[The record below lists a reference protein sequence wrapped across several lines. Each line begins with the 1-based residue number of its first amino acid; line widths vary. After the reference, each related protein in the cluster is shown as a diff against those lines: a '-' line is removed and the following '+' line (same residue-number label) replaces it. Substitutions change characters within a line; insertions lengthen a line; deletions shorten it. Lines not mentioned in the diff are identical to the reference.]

1 MIPIHLRERSLATM
15 GMLSNAVTALT
26 PATMWTAFTP
36 QIGQELKGQSNR
48 YSNGFSVSRRNG
60 GYNVW
65 SRKRPELP
73 MHGAITVVSLL
84 EFNLVPAGR
93 LKFTAC
99 PAMLIS
105 PPITERVSC
114 VHLLPDAQPPYQ
126 A

>member
-1 MIPIHLRERSLATM
+1 MTEQAAENPLQEGHGFENLDAMRTPFDGIPGELGDENSGTDW
-15 GMLSNAVTALT
+15 SNHH
-26 PATMWTAFTP
+26 
-36 QIGQELKGQSNR
+36 
-48 YSNGFSVSRRNG
+48 SNGFSVSRRNG
-60 GYNVW
+60 GYSVW

-84 EFNLVPAGR
+84 EFSLVPAGR

-99 PAMLIS
+99 LAMLIS